1 MSRLESAIPPGRHCC
16 LLSCLLLIML
26 MLMRSLMLLKKS
38 VWMLL
43 SWKELAFGRWNDRL
57 LLYLLLHACWL
68 MSLLLDG
75 GCQMRVHWWKFLN
88 MIFKDKFLEASR
100 LARARA
106 PLVIVLR
113 GALFAC
119 HAVLLWWITTLLLIE
134 YFCGFDFLD
143 WAWCCRF
150 DATVLECALM
160 SGLWR
165 CHRALHCVWR
175 RRRCFH
181 LWGSLWYLFRHFR
194 WTYS

>member
-1 MSRLESAIPPGRHCC
+1 
-16 LLSCLLLIML
+16 
-26 MLMRSLMLLKKS
+26 MLMRILMLLKKS

-43 SWKELAFGRWNDRL
+43 SWKELAFGRWNNRL

-68 MSLLLDG
+68 LSLLLDG
-75 GCQMRVHWWKFLN
+75 SCQMRVHWRKFLN

-113 GALFAC
+113 GALLTC

-134 YFCGFDFLD
+134 YSCGFDFLD
-143 WAWCCRF
+143 WAWSCRF
-150 DATVLECALM
+150 DATVLESALM

-165 CHRALHCVWR
+165 SHRALHCIWR
-175 RRRCFH
+175 RRRCFN
-181 LWGSLWYLFRHFR
+181 LWSSLWYLFRHFR